1 MSGVTISATV
11 GSTAVSGNVVA
22 ADCTDNTEEEAPLSV
37 VDGNTDMVYC
47 TANGAV
53 DKAKESLQVL
63 NDNSDCYMYQESN
76 TPYNVFYEEHCNIDY
91 PWNGDGCGK
100 TSYSVTEPSE
110 NKRRHNILLSY
121 DDTEEMIRI
130 LNDGVPIA
138 MAIASVS
145 AALAAGPHAG
155 AIMAGAGLAVNHK
168 AHDWAHKLD
177 DNNDGCGVRI
187 QIDHRKIHD
196 SDRSNPFD
204 DIYESGDELS
214 AAAYTQDERVQ

>member
-22 ADCTDNTEEEAPLSV
+22 DDCNNNSEEEAPLRV
-37 VDGNTDMVYC
+37 VDDATEMVYC

-53 DKAKESLQVL
+53 DKAKESLQAL
-63 NDNSDCYMYQESN
+63 NGDSDCIMWQESN
-76 TPYNVFYEEHCNIDY
+76 KPYNVFFEEHCDIDHS
-91 PWNGDGCGK
+91 WDGDGCGK

-110 NKRRHNILLSY
+110 NKRRHNILLS
-121 DDTEEMIRI
+121 DSDTDTAIYL
-130 LNDGVPIA
+130 LNNGVPIA
-138 MAIASVS
+138 VVIASVS
-145 AALAAGPHAG
+145 AGFAAGPYAA

-177 DNNDGCGVRI
+177 DKNDGCGVGI
-187 QIDHRKIHD
+187 TIEHRKIHD

-204 DIYESGDELS
+204 DIYESGNELS
-214 AAAYTQDERVQ
+214 AEASTQDGRVQ